1 MFKKLMKKIFWLV
14 GVGTFTETGIFGPI
28 YILGTTKKE
37 TPEWWRGLLAGMTFG
52 LSAFGY
58 VRCADRA
65 SEIKLR

>member
-1 MFKKLMKKIFWLV
+1 MFKKLMKKVFWFAGV
-14 GVGTFTETGIFGPI
+14 GVFTDIGIFGPV
-28 YILGTTKKE
+28 YILGTSKKE

>member
-1 MFKKLMKKIFWLV
+1 MFKKLMKKVFWY
-14 GVGTFTETGIFGPI
+14 GGIGTFSWTGVFGPV

-37 TPEWWRGLLAGMTFG
+37 SPEWWRGLLAGVTFG